1 MRGYSPNYGHY
12 VAYAHPLVRVHRAV
26 PPRVQARP
34 RRHRIEAPGLA
45 LPFWA
50 LARLGYREWLS
61 EIYSF

>member
-1 MRGYSPNYGHY
+1 MRGYDPNYGHY
-12 VAYAHPLVRVHRAV
+12 VAYAHPLGRVHRAV

-34 RRHRIEAPGLA
+34 RRHRIEAPRLA